1 MRARRKAARKESK
14 YIQTTKK
21 ENFLSCWIG
30 HNCPSSGFEML
41 SSHQLEV
48 AIEASDVRLRLGYFS
63 SSRNSVVIRVFASG
77 ERVKGELA
85 GIISRVELLAMKAAD
100 KQL

>member
-1 MRARRKAARKESK
+1 
-14 YIQTTKK
+14 
-21 ENFLSCWIG
+21 
-30 HNCPSSGFEML
+30 ML

-63 SSRNSVVIRVFASG
+63 SSRNSVVIRVFASE

-85 GIISRVELLAMKAAD
+85 GIISRVELLAMKAVD